1 MSLPV
6 HGGDIWWARWHT
18 SDRRYQHNNPGG
30 VDITQWWQCLNVLY
44 LLCQGKYIC
53 PYQSMVVTFDEPDGI
68 HQIDATNTTIQVVWT
83 SPSDD
88 SVSMFSIYYAK
99 VSIYVP
105 TSPHYDIWWA
115 RWHTSDRRYQHN
127 NPGGVDFTQWWQCL
141 HVLYLLCQV

>member
-6 HGGDIWWARWHT
+6 H
-18 SDRRYQHNNPGG
+18 
-30 VDITQWWQCLNVLY
+30 V
-44 LLCQGKYIC
+44 
-53 PYQSMVVTFDEPDGI
+53 MTFDEPDGI

-105 TSPHYDIWWA
+105 TSPCDDI
-115 RWHTSDRRYQHN
+115 R
-127 NPGGVDFTQWWQCL
+127 
-141 HVLYLLCQV
+141 